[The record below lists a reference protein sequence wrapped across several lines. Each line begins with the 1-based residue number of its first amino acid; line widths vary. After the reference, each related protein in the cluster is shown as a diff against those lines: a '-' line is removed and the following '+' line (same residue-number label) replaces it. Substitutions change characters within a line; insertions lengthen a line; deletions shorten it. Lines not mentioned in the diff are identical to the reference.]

1 METSGSDAAVTYL
14 GKAEER
20 DGYYDLEHLPPLLED
35 EVRQRVYMNVGIN
48 VVIHLF
54 IKGKSV

>member
-20 DGYYDLEHLPPLLED
+20 DGYGELEHLPPLLED
-35 EVRQRVYMNVGIN
+35 EVRLWVLFEE
-48 VVIHLF
+48 VVIKRNA
-54 IKGKSV
+54 IKYY

>member
-1 METSGSDAAVTYL
+1 METSGSEAALTYF

-35 EVRQRVYMNVGIN
+35 EVREGILPDE
-48 VVIHLF
+48 VI
-54 IKGKSV
+54 IK